1 MTKLLQNRISESK
14 LTLPVTVLC
23 VTGVWLLAGL
33 TQGDWWAS
41 FACFVVSTYLMIEL
55 NNSNALIRIYSR
67 MVSCVFLVLSA
78 VACPLFAS
86 TEGAWVQ
93 VCVVGALLMIFRTY
107 QDGTSVGSSYYAYLC
122 IGLASLSFVQ
132 IVCLIP
138 LLFLMHGVVL
148 HSLSWRT
155 FFAGFFGLLTPYW
168 FWTCWSVYQQSIDQ
182 ITDHFMALTEW
193 SQPFDFS
200 AWDGSQV
207 AVLLLLALISVI
219 GIVHYIRTSYLDRI
233 RVRQLYHVFSW
244 SVLLMFACLLLQ
256 PTLYNILTRMLI
268 VFVSPLL
275 AHYLAL
281 THTRI
286 TNITFQVLLF
296 MAVLLTIYNLWTSSL
311 HF

>member
-1 MTKLLQNRISESK
+1 MRSSVFIHVWCRVSSWCFRQWHVHCLLQPK
-14 LTLPVTVLC
+14 VHGYKC
-23 VTGVWLLAGL
+23 VW
-33 TQGDWWAS
+33 
-41 FACFVVSTYLMIEL
+41 
-55 NNSNALIRIYSR
+55 
-67 MVSCVFLVLSA
+67 
-78 VACPLFAS
+78 
-86 TEGAWVQ
+86 
-93 VCVVGALLMIFRTY
+93 LLMIFRTY

-138 LLFLMHGVVL
+138 LLLLMHGVVL

-311 HF
+311 LF